1 MKYLIF
7 VIALFFGMPQ
17 AAFAA
22 GGSDLDL
29 DEANIDLADK
39 ASLRKGAKLFVDYC
53 LNCHS
58 ANLMR
63 YSRIGQDLDMTNEE
77 VIAELLSA
85 GGKIGDT
92 MEIVMQPKD
101 AAQWFGIAPPDL
113 SVLMRVRGEDW
124 VYSYLRAFYRDESR
138 PWGVNNSVF
147 KDVAM
152 PHALWE
158 LQGLQEAVVETHID
172 KDGHE
177 RKTVT
182 GFKLV
187 ESGSLSP
194 EAYDNAVR
202 DLVNFMAYVS
212 EPSKMQRLAL
222 GKWVLGFLFI
232 FLILAYLLKKE
243 YWKDI
248 R

>member
-7 VIALFFGMPQ
+7 VIALLFGMPQ
-17 AAFAA
+17 AVVAA

-29 DEANIDLADK
+29 DEANIDLGDK

-77 VIAELLSA
+77 VIAELLTA

-92 MEIVMQPKD
+92 MGIVMQPEE
-101 AAQWFGIAPPDL
+101 AAQWFGTAAPDL
-113 SVLMRVRGEDW
+113 SVLMRVRGADW

-158 LQGLQEAVVETHID
+158 LQGLQEAEIETHVD
-172 KDGHE
+172 EDGHE
-177 RKTVT
+177 RETVT

-187 ESGSLSP
+187 EPGSLSP
-194 EAYDNAVR
+194 EEYDAAVR
-202 DLVNFMAYVS
+202 DLVNFMAYLS

-243 YWKDI
+243 FWKDI